1 MVPLQI
7 VFVVAVFLT
16 VASGSAAAGIVMF
29 GDTRRN
35 SGQRAVAN
43 KFAQIA
49 LLGAA
54 AIMSLLALPG

>member
-1 MVPLQI
+1 MPTFQI
-7 VFVVAVFLT
+7 VFIVT
-16 VASGSAAAGIVMF
+16 VALTALSGLAAMSIVVF

-35 SGQRAVAN
+35 NGQRNVAE

-54 AIMSLLALPG
+54 AIVSLLTVP

>member
-1 MVPLQI
+1 MPTLQI
-7 VFVVAVFLT
+7 VFMVTVALT
-16 VASGSAAAGIVMF
+16 VSSGLAAASIVIF

-35 SGQRAVAN
+35 IGQRNVAA

-54 AIMSLLALPG
+54 AIVSLLTVS

>member
-1 MVPLQI
+1 MPTFQI
-7 VFVVAVFLT
+7 VFYITVALT
-16 VASGSAAAGIVMF
+16 VSSGLAAASIALF

-35 SGQRAVAN
+35 GGQRVVAE

-54 AIMSLLALPG
+54 AIVSLLAAF

>member
-7 VFVVAVFLT
+7 VFIVAVSLT
-16 VASGSAAAGIVMF
+16 VASGLAATGIVMF